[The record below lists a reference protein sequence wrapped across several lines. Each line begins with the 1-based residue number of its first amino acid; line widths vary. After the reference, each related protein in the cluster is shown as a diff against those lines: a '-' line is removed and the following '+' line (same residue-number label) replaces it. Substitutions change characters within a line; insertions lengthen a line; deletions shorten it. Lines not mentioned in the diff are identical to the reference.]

1 MNGELALVSDTINHA
16 LPHLGKCQIAYSIAS
31 QCSKARFC
39 QAAGVMGLLPL
50 LIHLS
55 GRGRTFG
62 SGSCGYME
70 VNFGVLPPPNAAVR
84 GAGSSSLVTQGL
96 YTTWV
101 CASVSQPNKWQ

>member
-31 QCSKARFC
+31 QCRKARFC
-39 QAAGVMGLLPL
+39 QAAGVMGLLLL

-62 SGSCGYME
+62 SGSSGCVE
-70 VNFGVLPPPNAAVR
+70 FNFGILPPPNTVVH
-84 GAGSSSLVTQGL
+84 GARSSSLVTQGL
-96 YTTWV
+96 YSAWV